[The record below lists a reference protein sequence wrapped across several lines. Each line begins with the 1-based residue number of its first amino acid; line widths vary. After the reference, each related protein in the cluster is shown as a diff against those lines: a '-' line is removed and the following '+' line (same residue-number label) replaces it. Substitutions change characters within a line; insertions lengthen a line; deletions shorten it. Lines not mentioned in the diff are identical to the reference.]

1 MTACAQGGQ
10 VLRSF
15 VMAAL
20 VLVWGSSSAL
30 SLTSEEII
38 AKLRAAGYSQI
49 QEVPVGKI
57 KTYKAVREGTARS
70 LIVDSTGH
78 IAEVAR

>member
-1 MTACAQGGQ
+1 MASPLALLWAC
-10 VLRSF
+10 
-15 VMAAL
+15 
-20 VLVWGSSSAL
+20 SSAL

-49 QEVPVGKI
+49 QELPAGKI
-57 KTYKAVREGTARS
+57 KTYKAIKGGTARS
-70 LIVDSTGH
+70 VIIDSTGH

>member
-1 MTACAQGGQ
+1 
-10 VLRSF
+10 
-15 VMAAL
+15 
-20 VLVWGSSSAL
+20 
-30 SLTSEEII
+30 
-38 AKLRAAGYSQI
+38 
-49 QEVPVGKI
+49 VPVGKI